1 MSTALAPAVAQGL
14 RDRFAP
20 APLAIEQA
28 GWRAWLAELFPQFVT
43 HDFAPHHE
51 AFWEWCWAI
60 ETYGSVVPLVA
71 CWPRGHA
78 KSTSAELGAVALGAR
93 RRRRYGLYV
102 CRTQDQSD
110 DHVQTIGNVLESRSI
125 AEHYPGVADR
135 MVGKHGNSKGWRVN
149 RLRCANG
156 FTIDAV
162 GLDTAARGVKL
173 DEQRPDFIILDDI
186 DHEHD
191 SLETV
196 AKNKATITKGLL
208 PAGTRDV
215 AVLAVQNLI
224 RRDGIFAD
232 LAGLEVL
239 DEAGR
244 PIVGPTFLQDRQLS
258 GPVPALVG
266 MEHETG
272 PDGRIRLTAG
282 TPTWVGFDLADCQE
296 QVTRFGF
303 TAFKSECQ
311 HDATDPAGGM
321 FDHLE
326 YRRCDEDQLP
336 DLIKVAVAVDPA
348 VSDKDGSDAHGIHA
362 DGLGEDGTIYRLA
375 SIERRMTPLTSLV
388 AAIRLGFE
396 LGADVV
402 VVEDDQGGDTWQSVF
417 REAVAVVERDMPPC
431 PGTDRPEGCGCD
443 LHAFARWAGY
453 VAFNQEKAGSIGSK
467 RLRASLMLAAYELGW
482 FIHVRGDHDLLERSL
497 NRFPRKKPYDLVDSA
512 FWAARELRPEITA
525 LRASRR
531 WSVADVGVAA

>member
-28 GWRAWLAELFPQFVT
+28 GWRAWLADLFPQFVT

-110 DHVQTIGNVLESRSI
+110 DHVQT
-125 AEHYPGVADR
+125 
-135 MVGKHGNSKGWRVN
+135 
-149 RLRCANG
+149 
-156 FTIDAV
+156 V

-224 RRDGIFAD
+224 RSDGIFAD

-258 GPVPALVG
+258 GPVPALLG

-272 PDGRIRLTAG
+272 DDGRIRLTAG

-482 FIHVRGDHDLLERSL
+482 FTHVRGDHDLLERSL